1 MSHFCLGLAEQRLSQ
16 CLQPCGHRV
25 EEGSLQAG
33 AAPGHAVSKWTLL
46 EVKKAV
52 PALWPEAG
60 EGGRLVLQRQQ
71 IFLLGRLYAQSKGCL
86 PTPSLN
92 IYHMQT
98 P

>member
-1 MSHFCLGLAEQRLSQ
+1 MSHFCLGLAEQRLSR

-33 AAPGHAVSKWTLL
+33 AAPGHAASKWALL
-46 EVKKAV
+46 EVGKTV

-71 IFLLGRLYAQSKGCL
+71 IFLLGWFYVQSKGCL

>member
-1 MSHFCLGLAEQRLSQ
+1 MSRFYLGLAEQRLSRR
-16 CLQPCGHRV
+16 LRPCGHRV

-33 AAPGHAVSKWTLL
+33 AAPGHAVRKWTLL
-46 EVKKAV
+46 EVGRAV

-60 EGGRLVLQRQQ
+60 ERGRLVPQRQQ
-71 IFLLGRLYAQSKGCL
+71 NFLSGRLRVQPKGCL

-92 IYHMQT
+92 IYRVQT